1 MGKVFGKA
9 FTILG
14 LDERKGRRVVKQ
26 IKVFTEIF
34 GSMLHGFLP
43 CSLVSLTESCSFW
56 YSLKNLL
63 NPYKLVESLA
73 IKTDDV
79 TSGGRD
85 LDPHGRLW
93 AVQRQMS

>member
-1 MGKVFGKA
+1 MEGKVFGKA

-26 IKVFTEIF
+26 GFHRNF

-56 YSLKNLL
+56 YSFKNLL
-63 NPYKLVESLA
+63 NPHKLVESLA

-85 LDPHGRLW
+85 LDPHGRL
-93 AVQRQMS
+93 